1 MIKTPFGVNPTFMH
15 KSVMWS
21 ILEGKLNYD

>member
-1 MIKTPFGVNPTFMH
+1 MIKTPFGANPTFMY
-15 KSVMWS
+15 KSVRWS

>member
-15 KSVMWS
+15 KSVRWS
-21 ILEGKLNYD
+21 ILDGKLNYD

>member
-15 KSVMWS
+15 KRVRWS
-21 ILEGKLNYD
+21 ILEGKLNFD